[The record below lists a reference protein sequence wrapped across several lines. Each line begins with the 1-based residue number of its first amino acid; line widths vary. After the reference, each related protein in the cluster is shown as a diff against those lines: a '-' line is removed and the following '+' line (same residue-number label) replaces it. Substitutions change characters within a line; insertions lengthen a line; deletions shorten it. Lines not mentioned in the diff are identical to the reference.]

1 MSKLRENYF
10 PELMERVKRA
20 RPDLSDNE
28 VRYVCNKIT
37 NEFRRAPYD
46 IYEVGIRGE
55 PFEPSAGYFK
65 HFEVVANGKT
75 VYVRATVD

>member
-1 MSKLRENYF
+1 MSNRAGNYF
-10 PELMERVKRA
+10 PELLERVKRA
-20 RPDLSDNE
+20 RPDLSDAE

-65 HFEVVANGKT
+65 HFEVDANGKT
-75 VYVRATVD
+75 VYVRVAVD